1 MILKGNPVSPGMA
14 IGRTFLYK
22 PFSYM
27 AREKYFEAGQEFRR
41 VEEFDRAVKAANE
54 ELNRLLN
61 SFEEAPGE
69 KAEIIKAHKE
79 LLEDEEIIA
88 MVHESISRDRKMPD
102 YAVSEVFSEF
112 IALLGKVNDPL
123 IAGRVSDLKDVR
135 DRILRILLGRPE
147 CSLSNL
153 PGKVVVVAHDLLP
166 SVAANLDRENVLA
179 IVTEMGGET
188 SHLAIIARSC
198 GIPAVLG
205 VENVMGALSE
215 GDEAAVN
222 AVLGTVT
229 VALTN
234 EEKQNFNAK
243 KIAYEE
249 KAIKTAKFFEVS
261 SEMLDGTRIETGIN
275 IGSDLPGDGYRYGD
289 FVGLFRTEFLY
300 MENDHLPSEE
310 EQFRAYRKVV
320 ENAGGK
326 SVTIRTLDIG
336 GDKNLSYLDLPKEQ
350 NPFLGKRALRLCL
363 DHKDIFKTQ
372 LRAILRAS
380 AYGEIGL
387 MFPMVG
393 SMDDIFSAKAVLQEA
408 VSELD
413 ADNLTYDKNMKVGAM
428 IEIPSAALIADLLAE
443 EVDFA
448 SIGTNDLCQYLT
460 ATDRMNSEIG
470 SYYQS
475 MAPAMLRILKMIAD
489 AFQAAGKPL
498 SVCGELA
505 GDPRGA
511 VVLAGLGIRKLSMSS
526 SNLAG
531 VKESLSQ
538 ISAEKAA
545 ELARKLLRM
554 KTQDEVLRFLS
565 ATLCGDSADL
575 G

>member
-1 MILKGNPVSPGMA
+1 MILKGSPVSPGMA
-14 IGRTFLYK
+14 LGKVFLYQ
-22 PFSYM
+22 PFSYS
-27 AREKYFEAGQEFRR
+27 AKEAYFEAGKEERYI
-41 VEEFDRAVKAANE
+41 EEFDHALKAAND
-54 ELNRLLN
+54 ELDGILDLGNA
-61 SFEEAPGE
+61 SGE
-69 KAEIIKAHKE
+69 KAEIIKAHQE
-79 LLEDEEIIA
+79 LLEDEEIIG
-88 MVHESISRDRKMPD
+88 MVHEAISGNRKMPD
-102 YAVSEVFSEF
+102 YAVSEAFAEF
-112 IALLGKVNDPL
+112 IAVLGKVTDPL

-135 DRILRILLGRPE
+135 DRILRILLGKPE
-147 CSLSNL
+147 CSLSKL
-153 PGKVVVVAHDLLP
+153 PEKVVVVTRDLLP

-179 IVTEMGGET
+179 IVTETGGET

-205 VENVMGALSE
+205 VENVMGMLSE

-229 VALTN
+229 VELTK

-249 KAIKTAKFFEVS
+249 RAIKTARFFEVS
-261 SEMLDGTRIETGIN
+261 SVMSDGTRIETGIN
-275 IGSDLPGDGYRYGD
+275 IGSDSPGDGYRYGD

-310 EQFRAYRKVV
+310 EQFQAYRKVV
-320 ENAGGK
+320 ENACGK
-326 SVTIRTLDIG
+326 LVTIRTLDIG

-350 NPFLGKRALRLCL
+350 NPFLGKRALRFCL
-363 DHKDIFKTQ
+363 DRKDIFKTQ

-380 AYGEIGL
+380 AYGEIWL

-393 SMDDIFSAKAVLQEA
+393 SMDDIYNAKAVLQEVRA
-408 VSELD
+408 ELD
-413 ADNLTYDKNMKVGAM
+413 TENLAYDKNIKVGVM
-428 IEIPSAALIADLLAE
+428 IEIPSAALIADLIAE

-460 ATDRMNSEIG
+460 ATDRMNSEI
-470 SYYQS
+470 SLYYQS

-489 AFQAAGKPL
+489 AFLAAGKPL

-505 GDPRGA
+505 GDPKAA
-511 VVLAGLGIRKLSMSS
+511 VVLAGFGIRKLSMSP

-531 VKESLSQ
+531 VKEALSQ

-545 ELARKLLRM
+545 ELAGKLLAM
-554 KTQDEVLRFLS
+554 KTQDEVLCYLDQKLS
-565 ATLCGDSADL
+565 
-575 G
+575 